1 MNAQK
6 STGPRTAEGKAVS
19 RLNALKW
26 GLCATEIAMLPGEDP
41 EQFDA
46 LRSDLHEYYKPAP
59 GAEEAL
65 VDHLASLLWR
75 LARVYRI
82 ETGIFAWYLRKSYL
96 AARTTARLGSMMAN
110 AMAGER
116 PAQLGADVV
125 IDEDM
130 ADEEVE
136 ELVDMFEDRGDAVVD
151 LGRAFVA
158 DAQKANALGKLSR
171 YETSLLRSV
180 ERTQRQLE
188 DLQAARSGKT
198 D

>member
-1 MNAQK
+1 
-6 STGPRTAEGKAVS
+6 
-19 RLNALKW
+19 
-26 GLCATEIAMLPGEDP
+26 
-41 EQFDA
+41 
-46 LRSDLHEYYKPAP
+46 
-59 GAEEAL
+59 
-65 VDHLASLLWR
+65 
-75 LARVYRI
+75 
-82 ETGIFAWYLRKSYL
+82 
-96 AARTTARLGSMMAN
+96 MAN
-110 AMAGER
+110 AMAGEH

-180 ERTQRQLE
+180 ERAQRQLE

-198 D
+198 E